1 MQETAKSFLFS
12 VIISGGLFIGGLYA
26 GDGAKPLFLIFFDE
40 FENFDQPVEVVARVV
55 IDINSALAVVAD
67 CADLCAEIALHAA
80 DHVSQLRALAA
91 VIFIACRAPVFNY
104 FLRFANAQTPS

>member
-1 MQETAKSFLFS
+1 MKNRQNLTKTFNNTMHLCKKRQNRLTFT

-26 GDGAKPLFLIFFDE
+26 GNGAKPLFLIFFDE

-67 CADLCAEIALHAA
+67 CADFCAEIALHA
-80 DHVSQLRALAA
+80 
-91 VIFIACRAPVFNY
+91 
-104 FLRFANAQTPS
+104 